1 VDAFY
6 VIAGEPHFRAGDE
19 RLRGEPGML
28 VAAPP
33 GVVHS
38 FSNPGPRPARL
49 VNVHAPSCGFHEYLH
64 VMEDAKGDLDE
75 ATHASYDVFE
85 VD

>member
-1 VDAFY
+1 
-6 VIAGEPHFRAGDE
+6 
-19 RLRGEPGML
+19 ML

-64 VMEDAKGDLDE
+64 VMEAARVNLDE

>member
-1 VDAFY
+1 
-6 VIAGEPHFRAGDE
+6 
-19 RLRGEPGML
+19 ML

-33 GVVHS
+33 GIVHS
-38 FSNPGPRPARL
+38 FSNPGPAPARV

-64 VMEDAKGDLDE
+64 VMDETDGELDE
-75 ATHASYDVFE
+75 GTHANYDTYA

>member
-1 VDAFY
+1 MF
-6 VIAGEPHFRAGDE
+6 GG
-19 RLRGEPGML
+19 
-28 VAAPP
+28 AAPATAAP
-33 GVVHS
+33 SCARDAGTRVGARRSYLPAV
-38 FSNPGPRPARL
+38 SNPGPGPARL

-64 VMEDAKGDLDE
+64 VMEDTDGELDE